1 LYLAGPCCELFCSLS
16 CPASM
21 LAVDFGAVRYSPT
34 EGTHYFYDPSFPSIQ
49 FLLSG
54 RWEAWDVGWVK

>member
-1 LYLAGPCCELFCSLS
+1 
-16 CPASM
+16 M